1 MSVQGNPRLQF
12 PSTNTVFV
20 GIMSVH
26 FHDIERGIR
35 IVFPAAA
42 EVKDIIDAP
51 DTPGAGDTQSQS
63 IIFSIACIRKVDP
76 PEHRCI
82 KGTGSSQTVDAE
94 RIVTSVFKRPLP
106 MVDDAGRYFVH
117 LEIGHPIGSDNHRA
131 VLFIKSINDLLQ
143 RIRTAIYIVAIELDG
158 KLATSRM
165 MHTHV
170 PATPPPPPPPRR
182 SPDRNV
188 PEPNE
193 PHVRLQYIF
202 RLLRKFRLSNGYPQ

>member
-51 DTPGAGDTQSQS
+51 DTPGAGDSQSQS

-94 RIVTSVFKRPLP
+94 RIVTSVFKRPTP
-106 MVDDAGRYFVH
+106 DGR
-117 LEIGHPIGSDNHRA
+117 
-131 VLFIKSINDLLQ
+131 
-143 RIRTAIYIVAIELDG
+143 
-158 KLATSRM
+158 
-165 MHTHV
+165 
-170 PATPPPPPPPRR
+170 
-182 SPDRNV
+182 
-188 PEPNE
+188 
-193 PHVRLQYIF
+193 
-202 RLLRKFRLSNGYPQ
+202 